1 VIENARLYEAEKT
14 KQDMERELTA
24 AWEVQRSL
32 LPQRLPEIPG
42 IDLTGSSTP
51 AREVGGDYFDV
62 IPLSDQRYC
71 IVLADVSGK
80 GLPAALVST
89 MVKGIF
95 LAQVEKHKTPREIL
109 KATNVLLRSTLS
121 RATFVTALVA
131 ILDAAKRSIELCSA
145 GQCPPLRLCA
155 DRPPEFL
162 SLAGHPM
169 NWLESPAFDSLAVKL
184 KPGETLI
191 IYSDGVT
198 EAQNEMDQFYG
209 APTLLHLSEALCKKP
224 AQEIHDAM
232 VEAVKDFT
240 GRREPADDV
249 TLVVIKAN

>member
-1 VIENARLYEAEKT
+1 
-14 KQDMERELTA
+14 
-24 AWEVQRSL
+24 
-32 LPQRLPEIPG
+32 
-42 IDLTGSSTP
+42 
-51 AREVGGDYFDV
+51 
-62 IPLSDQRYC
+62 
-71 IVLADVSGK
+71 
-80 GLPAALVST
+80 
-89 MVKGIF
+89 
-95 LAQVEKHKTPREIL
+95 
-109 KATNVLLRSTLS
+109 
-121 RATFVTALVA
+121 
-131 ILDAAKRSIELCSA
+131 
-145 GQCPPLRLCA
+145 
-155 DRPPEFL
+155 
-162 SLAGHPM
+162 M

-198 EAQNEMDQFYG
+198 EAQNEMDQFFG